1 MTQQRTVRCTNC
13 GTEWTLEDRPIHLAG
28 ASVSEPTC
36 PVCHLPLSTGETSP
50 LHLVSTGDLETQ
62 LRALMTSARA
72 SGLDSEAIVHAL
84 RDELEFA
91 AEMGYA
97 GRRFFVQLIDLGPQ
111 GGEILNRPV
120 RDRREILQTRSV
132 NK

>member
-1 MTQQRTVRCTNC
+1 MTQQSTVRCTNC
-13 GTEWTLEDRPIHLAG
+13 GTEWALEARPLHLDD

-36 PVCHLPLSTGETSP
+36 PVCQLPLSTGETSP
-50 LHLVSTGDLETQ
+50 LRLVSTDDLETQ

-72 SGLDSEAIVHAL
+72 SGLDPEAIVRAL

-97 GRRFFVQLIDLGPQ
+97 GRRFSVQLIDLGPQ
-111 GGEILNRPV
+111 EGEILNRPV
-120 RDRREILQTRSV
+120 RDRRESLQTRSV